1 MDVRFTSLPTPSL
14 DTTKT
19 VISRQPRE
27 AAGTLEPTLAC
38 TPTQAGRGAEV
49 ALRQDAEAP
58 GRTEEGKG
66 LMSMW
71 GFPLEAQEGY

>member
-1 MDVRFTSLPTPSL
+1 M
-14 DTTKT
+14 
-19 VISRQPRE
+19 
-27 AAGTLEPTLAC
+27 
-38 TPTQAGRGAEV
+38 